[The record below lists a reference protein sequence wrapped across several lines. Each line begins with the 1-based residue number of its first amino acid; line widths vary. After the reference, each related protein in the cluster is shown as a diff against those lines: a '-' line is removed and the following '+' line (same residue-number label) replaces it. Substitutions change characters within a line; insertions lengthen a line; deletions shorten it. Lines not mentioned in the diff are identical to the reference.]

1 MSGREVD
8 DGRCEALGE
17 EEATRW
23 LTLIGERFGIAR
35 EAFSPWRLIQQNRK
49 LISMTNVDCIAP
61 PWPPPLAVGLP
72 FIHINM
78 AFPKL
83 TTGAARLLGPLA
95 TKNVIVLTETQADW
109 YLRRVNQRVE
119 PAQLEADTSKGYV
132 LAMHAGFVL
141 GVGLLRPQED
151 GSGWLESLYP
161 KAHALA
167 EHRTAFEEE
176 R

>member
-8 DGRCEALGE
+8 DGRCEALDE
-17 EEATRW
+17 EEAARW
-23 LTLIGERFGIAR
+23 LDLIGDRFGIAR
-35 EAFSPWRLIQQNRK
+35 EAFAPWRLIRQNRK
-49 LISMTNVDCIAP
+49 LISLTNIDCVAP
-61 PWPPPLAVGLP
+61 LWPPPLAVGLP
-72 FIHINM
+72 FIHTNM

-95 TKNVIVLTETQADW
+95 TRNVIVLTAPQADW

-119 PAQLEADTSKGYV
+119 PEQLADNTSKGYV
-132 LAMHAGFVL
+132 LVMHAGFVL
-141 GVGLLRPQED
+141 GVGLLRLQED

-167 EHRTAFEEE
+167 EHRTAFEKEP
-176 R
+176 